1 MREPIKD
8 GEVRPSKKGVALVI
22 GVWQDGE
29 NIEISHENGFK
40 TSVNNKE
47 GSVRNHRNLYKHL
60 KNLLQE
66 NEKWIEKE

>member
-1 MREPIKD
+1 MRKPIKD
-8 GEVRPSKKGVALVI
+8 GEVRPSENGIAMVI

-29 NIEISHENGFK
+29 DIHIVQEKGFR

-66 NEKWIEKE
+66 SGKWKESE